1 MGGLSQQL
9 TLRELRSTTGAAETG
24 LLAFLHAAV
33 AGEEAL
39 LAELAVELQSVD
51 AELSSIEEEW
61 LELAAEAEERGLT
74 LD

>member
-1 MGGLSQQL
+1 VEREQA
-9 TLRELRSTTGAAETG
+9 TLQARHDELNAE
-24 LLAFLHAAV
+24 LV
-33 AGEEAL
+33 ASSADHVR